1 MCFATV
7 TPSLVILG
15 GPKDWSKMALRPT
28 FIVLKENEFEFK
40 DEYEDKDEDEDIN
53 EVEED

>member
-1 MCFATV
+1 
-7 TPSLVILG
+7 
-15 GPKDWSKMALRPT
+15 MALRPK

-40 DEYEDKDEDEDIN
+40 DEYEDKDEDKDEDEDIN